1 MANAAISS
9 SASPEKSKPALVRG
23 RLLLTML
30 VAAVLLLGCARGDLF
45 ARLNDRNYTPDQ
57 AEIVAA
63 VEWED
68 AEVFLIDIRQN
79 EFRPAII
86 HLFQGEPYIIGGG
99 ESRRDQPFFFAPE
112 FFRTVAICKL
122 VTDKEE
128 ITGINLMGLL
138 LRPGEVKE
146 VHFVPVRDGWYD
158 FEDGKG
164 LGIFITGL
172 AISPFSKGRRIGTV
186 GAFVVEE

>member
-1 MANAAISS
+1 M
-9 SASPEKSKPALVRG
+9 
-23 RLLLTML
+23 RLLLTL
-30 VAAVLLLGCARGDLF
+30 FVAASLLAGCARGDLF
-45 ARLNDRNYTPDQ
+45 ARLSDRNYSPDQ

-86 HLFQGEPYIIGGG
+86 HLFQGEPYIMVV
-99 ESRRDQPFFFAPE
+99 ENRDETNHFFFAPE
-112 FFRTVAICKL
+112 FFRTVAIRKL
-122 VTDKEE
+122 VTDDEE
-128 ITGINLMGLL
+128 ITGVNLMGLM

-164 LGIFITGL
+164 PGVFLTGL
-172 AISPFSKGRRIGTV
+172 AVSPWSKGRRIGTV